1 MPELGLE
8 FYGIAGALILAAA
21 AAAYRFFFKED
32 VLVIAAGDKER
43 EAAEALKG
51 DAHDSKAIL
60 NTVASNVAKA
70 ELEHDAAIAN
80 IKRAVNS
87 KKAEVTKAD
96 TTKLKDYL
104 TQEGYNVTEIFPE
117 D

>member
-8 FYGIAGALILAAA
+8 FYGIAGVLILAAA

-32 VLVIAAGDKER
+32 VLVIAAGGKER
-43 EAAEALKG
+43 EATEALKG

-70 ELEHDAAIAN
+70 ELEHSAAIAT
-80 IKRAVNS
+80 IKKANNS
-87 KKAEVTKAD
+87 KKSEIVKAD
-96 TTKLKDYL
+96 TSKLKDYL